1 MPTFKFIK
9 SMNNNKL
16 PTKSLS
22 YSDWLETHLEIK
34 LEKGTTILNV
44 NYKDNNKDNILPALQ
59 NISKSYQNYS
69 GKKRR
74 REIKLGIDFLEDQ
87 ISIFKTKSNNSLS
100 KVQAYALENDIDFDL
115 NSISQ
120 SLAISLKEQ
129 GILNN
134 TNSRQITV
142 EKTRV
147 QAANEIRKIDAKIK
161 QLSDIDMINRSP
173 SFFTAFSK
181 QFANDP
187 LIRNIVRNIAL
198 IESRLAFKRSIYQE
212 NDSEVLDLLK
222 EKESNN
228 QLLKNSLYDFLIAKR
243 REAKAIYDA
252 SVRADGV
259 ILKYQQLKLEAL
271 RDQSALSSLENEY
284 RFMSL
289 EKYRIKDPWEL
300 ITKPTLLEEPIAPRK
315 GNLLLLSLFLGII
328 TAGVTSVLYDKSK
341 NIIYSEEEIEELTS
355 FPIIGDF
362 RETKDFEQFL
372 DTIDKK

>member
-1 MPTFKFIK
+1 KSVKTEVAILKSPLVLMPTFKFIK

-198 IESRLAFKRSIYQE
+198 IESRLAFK
-212 NDSEVLDLLK
+212 
-222 EKESNN
+222 
-228 QLLKNSLYDFLIAKR
+228 
-243 REAKAIYDA
+243 
-252 SVRADGV
+252 
-259 ILKYQQLKLEAL
+259 
-271 RDQSALSSLENEY
+271 
-284 RFMSL
+284 
-289 EKYRIKDPWEL
+289 
-300 ITKPTLLEEPIAPRK
+300 
-315 GNLLLLSLFLGII
+315 
-328 TAGVTSVLYDKSK
+328 
-341 NIIYSEEEIEELTS
+341 
-355 FPIIGDF
+355 
-362 RETKDFEQFL
+362 
-372 DTIDKK
+372 